1 MAQPVGVPD
10 RVVPMRVIVVGA
22 HRTGT
27 MSMRSALWQLG
38 FHDCY
43 HMHTVMQNSE
53 DHPDMWIRA
62 MEAKFAGKGTFTKAD
77 WDRLLGHYQACC
89 DVPAA
94 FFSAELA
101 EIYPDAKVVVLNR
114 DPNKWYESA
123 LNTVH
128 KALTE
133 TPLSTKVTRWYCY
146 ALDAQTRSWMRF
158 TKVMTTLCLNF
169 DHGKEREKAI
179 AWFQGQYKE
188 CRDRIPAERCLE
200 YTIQDGWQPLCE
212 HLGVPIPTT
221 LDPMTGELVEVPFPR
236 INDRDTFKVNTTRN
250 LRRSVARANK
260 NAFLLVG
267 RMAAMT
273 FVAYGAYM
281 VWRSN
286 YETTPNDM

>member
-1 MAQPVGVPD
+1 MAQPIGVPD

-27 MSMRSALWQLG
+27 MSMRSALWKLG

-43 HMHTVMQNSE
+43 HMHSVMQHSE

-62 MEAKFAGKGTFTKAD
+62 MEAKFAGRGTFTRTD
-77 WDRLLGHYQACC
+77 WDRLLGHCQACC

-101 EIYPDAKVVVLNR
+101 EVYPDAKVIVLNR

-128 KALTE
+128 KAIKE
-133 TPLSTKVTRWYCY
+133 TPMSTKLIRLYCY

-158 TKVMTTLCLNF
+158 AKVMTTLCLTF

-179 AWFQGQYKE
+179 AWFEGQYKE
-188 CRDRIPAERCLE
+188 CHDRIPAERCLE

-212 HLGVPIPTT
+212 HLGVPIPTVR
-221 LDPMTGELVEVPFPR
+221 DPRTGEFVEAPFPR
-236 INDRDTFKVNTTRN
+236 INDRETFQLNMARN
-250 LRRSVARANK
+250 MKRSVARANK
-260 NAFLLVG
+260 NAIMLFG
-267 RMAAMT
+267 RVAAVT
-273 FVAYGAYM
+273 IVAYGAYTM
-281 VWRSN
+281 WKRN
-286 YETTPNDM
+286 YGDDSYE